1 MPYQDLNTETAIAL
15 VIWSVVMLLF
25 AFVLIGGLGS
35 ILLEY
40 RAKIISRL
48 KAEFNARF
56 TKFFPG
62 RES

>member
-35 ILLEY
+35 ILLEH

>member
-1 MPYQDLNTETAIAL
+1 MPHQALNTETVIAL
-15 VIWSVVMLLF
+15 VLWFIVMFLF
-25 AFVLIGGLGS
+25 AIMLIAGLSS
-35 ILLEY
+35 IFLQF
-40 RAKIISRL
+40 RAKIAARL